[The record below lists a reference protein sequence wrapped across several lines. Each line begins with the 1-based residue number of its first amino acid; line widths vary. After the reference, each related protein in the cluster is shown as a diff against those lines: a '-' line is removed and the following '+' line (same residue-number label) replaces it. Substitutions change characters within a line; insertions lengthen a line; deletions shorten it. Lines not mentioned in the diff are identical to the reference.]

1 MKFDKELDVRGLK
14 CPLHVLRV
22 RKAITQLASG
32 QVLKIRAQDAEAVK
46 DFRRFSKQTRNPL
59 VDLKAS
65 RQEFVLFIRK
75 A

>member
-22 RKAITQLASG
+22 RKAITQLSSG
-32 QVLKIRAQDAEAVK
+32 QVLKIRAQDSEAVK

-59 VDLKAS
+59 VDLKTS
-65 RQEFVLFIRK
+65 RKEFVLFIRK